1 MRNVSCLLANSTNN
15 NSGNGHEVYLD
26 ARQVKNKNRGRV
38 RCKKNLASVSM
49 KRFYCFVH
57 CSSKKSSQ
65 DSHRLIYCFRPFV
78 TCVMCSFHSKKC
90 FDAFQS
96 ISIIFGIYQE
106 ILHFCSSAY
115 NFVHWEWLTNH
126 WIPWLNENYSI
137 CRSLDWRA
145 IECGRFKLNSNCNVA
160 THFKKKNY

>member
-1 MRNVSCLLANSTNN
+1 MLCIA
-15 NSGNGHEVYLD
+15 
-26 ARQVKNKNRGRV
+26 AQ
-38 RCKKNLASVSM
+38 KK
-49 KRFYCFVH
+49 VH
-57 CSSKKSSQ
+57 KILGA
-65 DSHRLIYCFRPFV
+65 HRLIYCFRPFV

-160 THFKKKNY
+160 THFKKKTINQWKHVKILISSLTTQNDVQMWCRWEFSELMCPLRFTLSFVSLS

>member
-26 ARQVKNKNRGRV
+26 ARQVKNKKRGRV

-65 DSHRLIYCFRPFV
+65 DSRRTSFDLLFQAIRDVCNVFIPFEEV
-78 TCVMCSFHSKKC
+78 FWC
-90 FDAFQS
+90 
-96 ISIIFGIYQE
+96 ISIDIYYIRHLSRNIAFLFFCIQ
-106 ILHFCSSAY
+106 FCSLRVA
-115 NFVHWEWLTNH
+115 NK
-126 WIPWLNENYSI
+126 
-137 CRSLDWRA
+137 SLDSMIKR
-145 IECGRFKLNSNCNVA
+145 ELLNMSIIRLA
-160 THFKKKNY
+160 SHWMRQI